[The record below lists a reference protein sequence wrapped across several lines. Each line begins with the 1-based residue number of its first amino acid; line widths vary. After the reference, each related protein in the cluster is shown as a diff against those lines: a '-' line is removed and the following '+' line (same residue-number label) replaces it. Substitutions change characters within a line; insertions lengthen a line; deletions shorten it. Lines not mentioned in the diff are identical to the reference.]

1 MRNLISD
8 VMTYST
14 KPSSQTFHDSAFVK
28 ALPHLDVPEDL
39 VKNVKHLQM
48 FEVYKNEKPQ
58 TMSPAGPETRKKWL
72 PSTSQH
78 C

>member
-39 VKNVKHLQM
+39 VKNVKHLRM
-48 FEVYKNEKPQ
+48 LSVKNHRQ
-58 TMSPAGPETRKKWL
+58 
-72 PSTSQH
+72 
-78 C
+78 